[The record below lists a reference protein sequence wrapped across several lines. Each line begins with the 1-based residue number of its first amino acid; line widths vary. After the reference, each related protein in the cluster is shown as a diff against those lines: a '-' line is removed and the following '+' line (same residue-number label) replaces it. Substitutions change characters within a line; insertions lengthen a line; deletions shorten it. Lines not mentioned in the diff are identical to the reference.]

1 MEKVKQYDFITVTYD
16 EAQDGTKTI
25 KKMRFF
31 GSSKHEFKVEGN
43 IELDENDDGKINTFG
58 EIVKLLQGLP
68 EGSNL
73 KAIIDNI
80 DTSSLTEEEK
90 EALNRLVY
98 ADVHNVEEIYY
109 EQDGNGNWKSALKEN
124 VNIETALHQSDFDE
138 ITESECTSA
147 WEAAVA
153 AAQTPAAGE

>member
-31 GSSKHEFKVEGN
+31 GSSKHEFKVDGN
-43 IELDENDDGKINTFG
+43 IELEENGDGQINTFG

-73 KAIIDNI
+73 KAILENI

-90 EALNRLVY
+90 AALNQLVN
-98 ADVHNVEEIYY
+98 ADEVTEE
-109 EQDGNGNWKSALKEN
+109 ELSDGWQEAVRQAQGNGTQEAGAAEFE
-124 VNIETALHQSDFDE
+124 VNGDGADLDDI
-138 ITESECTSA
+138 
-147 WEAAVA
+147 
-153 AAQTPAAGE
+153 